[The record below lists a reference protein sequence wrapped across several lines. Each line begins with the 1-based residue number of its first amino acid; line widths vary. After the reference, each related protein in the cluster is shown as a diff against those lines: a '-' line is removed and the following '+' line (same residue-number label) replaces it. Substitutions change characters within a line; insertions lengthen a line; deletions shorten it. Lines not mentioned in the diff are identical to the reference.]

1 MKKLL
6 LIIATASLFIACNNN
21 QTNAKGDESIT
32 TVSRIDDS
40 YTKAI
45 KEDIMEAYAKN
56 DFTKFDELVSDTAKV
71 YFNSTTPINKKEW
84 RELAQSHHV
93 YFDSINWDKNFMFVK
108 TDSLIK
114 DEKHE
119 NNTLK
124 TGNIYTLVWY
134 TWKGVGKSTHTKI
147 ANSGS
152 IVFRWANNKI
162 TSARFTFDP
171 TPLVNEIAAAN
182 SAKK

>member
-6 LIIATASLFIACNNN
+6 LLIATASLFIACNNN

-84 RELAQSHHV
+84 RELA
-93 YFDSINWDKNFMFVK
+93 
-108 TDSLIK
+108 
-114 DEKHE
+114 
-119 NNTLK
+119 
-124 TGNIYTLVWY
+124 
-134 TWKGVGKSTHTKI
+134 
-147 ANSGS
+147 
-152 IVFRWANNKI
+152 
-162 TSARFTFDP
+162 
-171 TPLVNEIAAAN
+171 
-182 SAKK
+182 

>member
-6 LIIATASLFIACNNN
+6 LIIATASSFVACNNN
-21 QTNAKGDESIT
+21 QIEAKTDESIT
-32 TVSRIDDS
+32 TVSRIDDQYS
-40 YTKAI
+40 KIIKA
-45 KEDIMEAYAKN
+45 DIMEAYAKN
-56 DFTKFDELVSDTAKV
+56 DFTRFDELVSDTAKV
-71 YFNSTTPINKKEW
+71 YFNSTTPISKKEW
-84 RELAQSHHV
+84 KELAQSHHV
-93 YFDSINWDKNFMFVK
+93 YFDSIQWDKNFMYVK

-124 TGNIYTLVWY
+124 AGNIYTLVWY
-134 TWKGVGKSTHTKI
+134 TWEGVGRSTHTKI

-152 IVFRWANNKI
+152 IVFRWSNNKI

-182 SAKK
+182 SSKK